1 MKLKI
6 DYKQVQKY
14 MIQIIAFSSLATICK
29 FEWFVICSYL
39 VNIKTAIV
47 AIDFEKCIPDP
58 MVPNEHQW
66 IWPSYFGE
74 HL

>member
-6 DYKQVQKY
+6 DYKQVQELY
-14 MIQIIAFSSLATICK
+14 DNMIQIIAFSSLATICK

-58 MVPNEHQW
+58 MVPNKHQ
-66 IWPSYFGE
+66 
-74 HL
+74 